1 MPLYEYACED
11 CGTTF
16 EQLVSARNRDN
27 GAECPECG
35 SKRVARLISTFAIGT
50 SSATSS
56 AGASGPTCTTGT
68 CNLGI

>member
-27 GAECPECG
+27 GVECPECG
-35 SKRVARLISTFAIGT
+35 SENARRVISTFAIGK
-50 SSATSS
+50 
-56 AGASGPTCTTGT
+56 SGGSTGVSCPTCTTGT
-68 CNLGI
+68 CNLGT